1 MLRMSSSPYQKSG
14 DGPAL
19 VLVHGWPF
27 HAGSYRKLLPL
38 LEPHFTCYLVE
49 SAGMSDRAAFEGLDM
64 TFAGHARRL
73 IQLIN
78 ELQLEHVFLL
88 GHNTGGTIARLAAAE
103 LEDRVSK
110 LALLNTEI
118 PNHRPPFI
126 PLYQKL
132 THLPGTRQIMG
143 ALMKRDWYIF
153 SAMGFGG
160 CFHDKGF
167 IDREFRS
174 LFAEHWFETPTRFRG
189 FIRYLQCLDFS
200 TLDQLDEV
208 HTRISAPIQFIWG
221 ENDITF
227 PCDQGKAMAE
237 RIPQGAGFCAIA
249 DSAFLLHEERPKHVA
264 AQLLE
269 FFLPAN

>member
-1 MLRMSSSPYQKSG
+1 MSSSPYRKSG

-27 HAGSYRKLLPL
+27 HTGSYRKLLPL
-38 LEPHFTCYLVE
+38 LEPRFTCYLVE
-49 SAGMSDRAAFEGLDM
+49 SAGMSDRAPFQGLDM

-73 IQLIN
+73 IELID
-78 ELQLEHVFLL
+78 ELQLDQVLLL
-88 GHNTGGTIARLAAAE
+88 GHNTGGTIARIASAE
-103 LEDRVSK
+103 LKGRVSK
-110 LALLNTEI
+110 LAVLNTEM

-143 ALMKRDWYIF
+143 ALMTRDWYIF

-160 CFHDKGF
+160 CFHDKRF

-189 FIRYLQCLDFS
+189 FIRYLQCLDFA
-200 TLDQLDEV
+200 TLDRLDDIHAE
-208 HTRISAPIQFIWG
+208 ISAPIHFIWG

-227 PCDQGKAMAE
+227 PCALAKEMVK
-237 RIPQGAGFCAIA
+237 RIPQGAGFCAIP
-249 DSAFLLHEERPKHVA
+249 DSAFLLHEERPETVA
-264 AQLLE
+264 AELLN
-269 FFLPAN
+269 FFQSGDFQ